1 MTWRALIVPGIPFA
15 LSLALS
21 LSTVGTSVGWQDSGF
36 FLCAVKEMG
45 LLHPPGFVLY
55 LLLCKAWTFLFFFL
69 DFTLAVHLFSSFCA
83 AGAAGSLA
91 VAGRD
96 LLRSRGPIFQV
107 TAEDPGAR
115 ADGAGIAVGCLAASG
130 YTFWASGIAAKGYA
144 LYYLVVALLLW
155 RMIRADET
163 RAKRDFTI
171 VAALIGLA
179 WAAHPS
185 AADAGLALALFV
197 GFHARALGWKG
208 VAARTGL
215 AAACA
220 LGPSLLLPLLSTR
233 FNDLSRGLFRYLR
246 GGRYTDVP
254 DVFGFAPTRWES
266 LGRLTWEELLGV
278 GTLVALAGLVR
289 LAIVNRRLLLGIA
302 AWILPIAIVAA
313 LFKIEGQLDFWLV
326 PAWMALLLAG
336 AAALVRLPR
345 AARAGVAVA
354 GVAWAAAAN
363 VRDLNERGNELPA
376 AFGKVHLANLDR
388 DATLVVASDDAL
400 AIASYLQVV
409 KGERPD
415 VKIVNGSRLPAAGT
429 VWSHGTFFENPPASV
444 PLVAAGTLMKVVRA
458 GETTIDPRY
467 WSFPIEPETVAARM
481 RRARGQRVEFTL
493 AGIAVEP
500 EAYERRLLF
509 ALVRARRHLAVWYL
523 SMKTPEG
530 YRQGAE
536 LLESILK
543 VDTGSGGRL
552 EVVYP
557 LATACVA
564 LGRNDRAEVMLRQT
578 LALAPPARVE
588 AGAAYHL
595 SRILEARGLRG
606 EAESYRLRAVMRVN
620 ADPSLRAEFE
630 SFTKPR

>member
-1 MTWRALIVPGIPFA
+1 MKRLIVPGIPFA

-55 LLLCKAWTFLFFFL
+55 LLLCKAWTLLFFFL
-69 DFTLAVHLFSSFCA
+69 DFTLAVHLFSSVCA
-83 AGAAGSLA
+83 AGAAGVLA
-91 VAGRD
+91 VAARD

-107 TAEDPGAR
+107 TVEDPGPR

-144 LYYLVVALLLW
+144 LFYLIVALLLW

-185 AADAGLALALFV
+185 ATDAGLALLLFV
-197 GFHARALGWKG
+197 GVHARALGWKG
-208 VAARTGL
+208 VAGRTGL

-220 LGPSLLLPLLSTR
+220 LGPSLLLPLLSAR
-233 FNDLSRGLFRYLR
+233 FNDLSGGPLRYLS
-246 GGRYTDVP
+246 GGRYTGVP

-266 LGRLTWEELLGV
+266 LGLFTWEELLGV
-278 GTLVALAGLVR
+278 GTLVALAGLAR
-289 LAIVNRRLLLGIA
+289 LAIANRRLLLGLA
-302 AWILPIAIVAA
+302 AWVLPIATVAA

-345 AARAGVAVA
+345 AAVAGVTVV

-363 VRDLNERGNELPA
+363 VRDLSQRGNELPA
-376 AFGKVHLANLDR
+376 MFGRVHLANLDR
-388 DATLVVASDDAL
+388 DATLVVVSDDAL

-429 VWSHGTFFENPPASV
+429 VWGPGTFFENPPAGV
-444 PLVAAGTLMKVVRA
+444 PLVAAGTLMKVVPA
-458 GETTIDPRY
+458 GETAIDPRY
-467 WSFPIEPETVAARM
+467 WAFPVEPETAAARV
-481 RRARGQRVEFTL
+481 RRARGQKVEFTS
-493 AGIAVEP
+493 AGIVVGP
-500 EAYERRLLF
+500 EAYERRLLSV
-509 ALVRARRHLAVWYL
+509 LVRARRHLAVWHL

-530 YRQGAE
+530 YRQGAD

-543 VDTGSGGRL
+543 ADPASGGRL

-564 LGRNDRAEVMLRQT
+564 LGRSDRAEPLLRQT
-578 LALAPPARVE
+578 LLLGPPARAEV
-588 AGAAYHL
+588 GAAYHL
-595 SRILEARGLRG
+595 SRILDASGRKA
-606 EAESYRLRAVMRVN
+606 EAESYRMRAMMLVN

-630 SFTKPR
+630 AFTKPR